1 MKGLWLFAIA
11 LAPLGCWAAS
21 LTSLDLDPAKTGI
34 HFTLHDPLHTVH
46 GTFQLKRGSIRFDPD
61 SGKASGE
68 IVVDAASGE
77 SGSGARDHRM
87 HKDILQSMRFP
98 VASFVPD
105 RVDGKLPVQG
115 DAQMDVHGMLN
126 LHGAG
131 HELTLHFQVQPAGSE
146 YTASTH
152 FMIPYV
158 EWGLKDPSNFLLKVE
173 KAVEIDIQ
181 ATIHAVT

>member
-1 MKGLWLFAIA
+1 MKWLCLSAIA
-11 LAPLGCWAAS
+11 LAPLGCGAAS
-21 LTSLDLDPAKTGI
+21 LTSLNLDPGKTAI

-46 GTFQLKRGSIRFDPD
+46 GTFQLKRGSIQFDPE
-61 SGKASGE
+61 SGNAWGE

-77 SGSGARDHRM
+77 SGSSARDRRM

-98 VASFVPD
+98 EISFVPSH
-105 RVDGKLPVQG
+105 VDGKLPARG
-115 DAQMDVHGMLN
+115 DTRMDVHGMLN

-131 HELTLHFQVQPAGSE
+131 HEMTLHFQVQRAGGD

-152 FMIPYV
+152 FTIPYV

-173 KAVEIDIQ
+173 KAAEIDIQ
-181 ATIHAVT
+181 TTLHAVT

>member
-1 MKGLWLFAIA
+1 MKLFCLFAIA
-11 LAPLGCWAAS
+11 LVPLSCSAATI
-21 LTSLDLDPAKTGI
+21 TSLDLDPGKTGI
-34 HFTLHDPLHTVH
+34 RFTLHDPLHTVH
-46 GTFQLKRGSIRFDPD
+46 GTFQLKRGSIYFDPD

-68 IVVDAASGE
+68 IVVDATSGE

-87 HKDILQSMRFP
+87 HKDILQSLHFP
-98 VASFVPD
+98 EASFMPD

-115 DAQMDVHGMLN
+115 DAQMDVHGIFD
-126 LHGAG
+126 LHGAS
-131 HELTLHFQVQPAGSE
+131 HEMTLHFKVQRAASE
-146 YTASTH
+146 YIVSTQ

-181 ATIHAVT
+181 TTIHAAF

>member
-1 MKGLWLFAIA
+1 MKRLCFLAIA
-11 LAPLGCWAAS
+11 LAPVYGAS
-21 LTSLDLDPAKTGI
+21 ISSLDLDPAKTEI

-46 GTFQLKRGSIRFDPD
+46 GTFQLKRGSIQFDPD

-105 RVDGKLPVQG
+105 RVDGKLPAQG
-115 DAQMDVHGMLN
+115 DGQMDVHGILN
-126 LHGAG
+126 LHGAA
-131 HELTLHFQVQPAGSE
+131 HEITLHCQVQRAGSG
-146 YTASTH
+146 YIASTH
-152 FMIPYV
+152 SMIPYV

-181 ATIHAVT
+181 TTIHAVT